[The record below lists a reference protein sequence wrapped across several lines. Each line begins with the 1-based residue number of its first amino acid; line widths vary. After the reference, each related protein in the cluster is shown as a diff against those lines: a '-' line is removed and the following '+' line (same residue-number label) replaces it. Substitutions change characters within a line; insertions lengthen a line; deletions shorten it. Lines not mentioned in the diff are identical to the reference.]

1 MNYFQEFSIE
11 WFEFEKLYI
20 SLDQMWNI
28 FVLCDINLVT
38 AVKWMKYYT
47 LFKHLIIVKSAVW
60 NIAQCTRTWIA
71 VDDIRCHDTIG
82 VNT

>member
-1 MNYFQEFSIE
+1 MNSFQEASVE
-11 WFEFEKLYI
+11 WFKFEKLYI
-20 SLDQMWNI
+20 SQDKMWNT

-60 NIAQCTRTWIA
+60 NIA
-71 VDDIRCHDTIG
+71 
-82 VNT
+82 